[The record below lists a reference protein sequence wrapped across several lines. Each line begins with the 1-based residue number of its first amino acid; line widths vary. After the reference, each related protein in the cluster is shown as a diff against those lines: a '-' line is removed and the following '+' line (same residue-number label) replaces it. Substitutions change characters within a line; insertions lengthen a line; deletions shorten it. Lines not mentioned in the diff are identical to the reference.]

1 MEHGILPQITLQKRK
16 NAIEHYHVSDP
27 FINDFEVAVG
37 NRKFLRPWF
46 YVSSGEVAMKDRHQ
60 NLENT
65 VTPKPR
71 LHPKLPES
79 LSHEGSSIALN
90 NNDDDAST
98 GQIQI
103 QFMTKE
109 TTVKDMRGYGEGGE
123 QITDE
128 ERGRLN
134 LVAAETWEQKSPMKG
149 LLVRVAFH
157 ATLDQYD
164 DHFLNLIPRLFLY
177 DKSKITK
184 LIKRTLFVDHVKL
197 LVDRQDSL
205 MTDLK
210 REAHE
215 GVQKAEE
222 EWEKSVVH
230 SLNRSIFNRDNISQK
245 VCKPLMCVE
254 NIDSEVKG

>member
-90 NNDDDAST
+90 NDDDDGDVPEFRRIPLSPLR
-98 GQIQI
+98 
-103 QFMTKE
+103 
-109 TTVKDMRGYGEGGE
+109 D
-123 QITDE
+123 
-128 ERGRLN
+128 GR
-134 LVAAETWEQKSPMKG
+134 
-149 LLVRVAFH
+149 
-157 ATLDQYD
+157 
-164 DHFLNLIPRLFLY
+164 
-177 DKSKITK
+177 SK
-184 LIKRTLFVDHVKL
+184 H
-197 LVDRQDSL
+197 
-205 MTDLK
+205 
-210 REAHE
+210 
-215 GVQKAEE
+215 
-222 EWEKSVVH
+222 
-230 SLNRSIFNRDNISQK
+230 
-245 VCKPLMCVE
+245 
-254 NIDSEVKG
+254 